1 MSKTEKTEFIF
12 NCVAVVLSIAL
23 AVFIVGYEH
32 YAMERYTESLE
43 QENELGGGIA
53 TSLLF
58 IFFYL
63 PVSACSCV
71 LALILFGVTW
81 RMYRV
86 CGKRKVDF
94 AADKARAVK
103 TENRCLIALIVFKSI
118 AAALALFL
126 VFLAFNSSH
135 ETALSKTVFCTA
147 FALYT
152 GSLVLTIVNRRKIKS
167 QSENLLHAENKL

>member
-12 NCVAVVLSIAL
+12 NCVVVVLSIAL

-94 AADKARAVK
+94 AADKACRQDQKQMLDCADCVQGDCDGVCVVS
-103 TENRCLIALIVFKSI
+103 R
-118 AAALALFL
+118 
-126 VFLAFNSSH
+126 
-135 ETALSKTVFCTA
+135 LSRV
-147 FALYT
+147 
-152 GSLVLTIVNRRKIKS
+152 
-167 QSENLLHAENKL
+167 